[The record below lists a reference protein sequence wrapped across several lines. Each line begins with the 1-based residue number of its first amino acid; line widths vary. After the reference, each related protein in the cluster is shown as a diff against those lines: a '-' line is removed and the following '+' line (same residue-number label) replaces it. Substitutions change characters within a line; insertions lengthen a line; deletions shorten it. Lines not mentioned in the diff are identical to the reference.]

1 GVDAVRERTA
11 TVSPRSASL
20 RESVVVDRRRA
31 SLSALSGL
39 GRRPRPG
46 LTLAPPVPQSGDG
59 APPPRRA
66 RVVDNAVYSEGR
78 RIATPESA
86 AESHDWLVEDP
97 ERLVWLGLYRPEPG
111 VLGELAELFDLP
123 DLAVEDAIKAHQRP
137 KFERYGATLFVVLK
151 AARYLDA
158 TEEVEFGELHLFL
171 GANFAITVRHSESPD
186 LSRVRRRLE
195 SEPDLLAKGS
205 EAVLYAILD
214 AVVDGYSPVLAG
226 LANDIDEIE
235 TEVFRGDPGVSRR
248 IYELSQEVLEFQRAA
263 QPLTGILAA
272 ITAGFDKYGVDED
285 LRSYLRD
292 VADHVT
298 SVNERVEG
306 FRVQLRDIL
315 TVNATLVAQR
325 QNEEIRELTEASI
338 AQGEEVK
345 KISAWAAILF
355 APTLVGTVY
364 GMNFEV
370 MPELGWTFGYPFAV
384 LLMAGVSLTLYV
396 VFKRRDWI

>member
-1 GVDAVRERTA
+1 MA
-11 TVSPRSASL
+11 
-20 RESVVVDRRRA
+20 DRRLA
-31 SLSALSGL
+31 PLTALSTL
-39 GRRPRPG
+39 GRRPRP
-46 LTLAPPVPQSGDG
+46 PVVRPVP
-59 APPPRRA
+59 PPPPPA
-66 RVVDNAVYSEGR
+66 PVVRQSKLIDNAVYAGGR
-78 RIATPESA
+78 RVATPPSA
-86 AESHDWLVEDP
+86 AESHDWLTEGFDD
-97 ERLVWLGLYRPEPG
+97 RLVWLGLYRPEPAE
-111 VLGELAELFDLP
+111 LGELAEQYGLP
-123 DLAVEDAIKAHQRP
+123 ELAVEDAIQAHQRP
-137 KFERYGATLFVVLK
+137 KFERYGDTLFVVLK

-158 TEEVEFGELHLFL
+158 AEEVEFGELHLFL
-171 GANFAITVRHSESPD
+171 GRQFAITVRHAESPD
-186 LSRVRRRLE
+186 LARVRRRLE
-195 SEPDLLAKGS
+195 SEPDLLGRGS

-214 AVVDGYSPVLAG
+214 AVVDGYSPVVAG

-272 ITAGFDKYGVDED
+272 ITAGFDKYGVDEE

-298 SVNERVEG
+298 QVTERIEA
-306 FRVQLRDIL
+306 FRLQLRDIL

-325 QNEEIRELTEASI
+325 QNDEIRELTEASI

-364 GMNFEV
+364 GMNFDD
-370 MPELGWTFGYPFAV
+370 MPELSWHLGYPFALV
-384 LLMAGVSLTLYV
+384 LMLGVSLTLYA

>member
-1 GVDAVRERTA
+1 MA
-11 TVSPRSASL
+11 
-20 RESVVVDRRRA
+20 DRRRMP
-31 SLSALSGL
+31 LPALPTL
-39 GRRPRPG
+39 ARRPR
-46 LTLAPPVPQSGDG
+46 LEVRPPVGRPVASTSPAPRSG
-59 APPPRRA
+59 PSRM
-66 RVVDNAVYSEGR
+66 VDNAVYSAGR
-78 RIATPESA
+78 RIATPDSA
-86 AESHDWLVEDP
+86 AESRAIVAEDDD
-97 ERLVWLGLYRPEPG
+97 RLAWLGLYRPEPHE
-111 VLGELAELFDLP
+111 LGELAELFDLP
-123 DLAVEDAIKAHQRP
+123 ELAVEDAIQAHQRP
-137 KFERYGATLFVVLK
+137 KFERYDSTLFVVLK
-151 AARYLDA
+151 AARYRDEV
-158 TEEVEFGELHLFL
+158 EEVEFGELHLFL
-171 GANFAITVRHSESPD
+171 GRDFVVTVRHSESPD

-195 SEPDLLAKGS
+195 SEPALLAKGS

-226 LANDIDEIE
+226 LENDIDEIE

-248 IYELSQEVLEFQRAA
+248 IYELSQEVLDFQRAC

-272 ITAGFDKYGVDED
+272 ITAGFDKYGVDEE

-292 VADHVT
+292 VADHVV

-306 FRVQLRDIL
+306 FRLQLRDIL

-325 QNEEIRELTEASI
+325 QNDEIRELTETSI

-364 GMNFEV
+364 GMNFND
-370 MPELGWTFGYPFAV
+370 MPELHWHLGYPFALV
-384 LLMAGVSLTLYV
+384 LMLLVSVVLYG

>member
-1 GVDAVRERTA
+1 MA
-11 TVSPRSASL
+11 
-20 RESVVVDRRRA
+20 DRRLA
-31 SLSALSGL
+31 PLTALSTL
-39 GRRPRPG
+39 GRRPRPQV
-46 LTLAPPVPQSGDG
+46 LRPV
-59 APPPRRA
+59 APPPPAPPQPERLSRL
-66 RVVDNAVYSEGR
+66 VDNAVYAGGR
-78 RIATPESA
+78 RIATPASA
-86 AESHDWLVEDP
+86 EESHDWLTEGFDD
-97 ERLVWLGLYRPEPG
+97 RLVWLGLYRPEPAE
-111 VLGELAELFDLP
+111 LGEMAEQYDLP
-123 DLAVEDAIKAHQRP
+123 ELAVEDAIQAHQRP
-137 KFERYGATLFVVLK
+137 KFERYGDTLFVVLK

-158 TEEVEFGELHLFL
+158 AEEVEFGELHLFL
-171 GANFAITVRHSESPD
+171 GRQFAITVRHSESPD
-186 LSRVRRRLE
+186 LARVRRRLE
-195 SEPDLLAKGS
+195 SEPALLAKGS

-214 AVVDGYSPVLAG
+214 AVVDGYSPVVAG

-298 SVNERVEG
+298 QVNERIEA
-306 FRVQLRDIL
+306 FRLQLRDIL

-325 QNEEIRELTEASI
+325 QNDEIRELTVASI

-364 GMNFEV
+364 GMNFEH
-370 MPELGWTFGYPFAV
+370 MPELSWHLGYPFALV
-384 LLMAGVSLTLYV
+384 LMLGVSLTLYA

>member
-1 GVDAVRERTA
+1 MTERRLAPLT
-11 TVSPRSASL
+11 
-20 RESVVVDRRRA
+20 
-31 SLSALSGL
+31 ALSTL
-39 GRRPRPG
+39 TRRPRVG
-46 LTLAPPVPQSGDG
+46 TVAPSTRQPS
-59 APPPRRA
+59 PPAAGGRA
-66 RVVDNAVYSEGR
+66 RLVDNAVYSEGR
-78 RIATPESA
+78 RVATPATAEESREELA
-86 AESHDWLVEDP
+86 HGEG
-97 ERLVWLGLYRPEPG
+97 RLAWLGLYRPEPAE
-111 VLGELAELFDLP
+111 LGGLAELFDLP
-123 DLAVEDAIKAHQRP
+123 ELAVEDAIQAHQRP
-137 KFERYGATLFVVLK
+137 KFERYGDTLFVVLK

-158 TEEVEFGELHLFL
+158 AEEVEFGELHLFL
-171 GANFAITVRHSESPD
+171 GADFAITVRHSESPD
-186 LSRVRRRLE
+186 LARVRRRLE

-214 AVVDGYSPVLAG
+214 AVVDGYSPVVAG

-235 TEVFRGDPGVSRR
+235 TQVFGGDPGVSRR

-298 SVNERVEG
+298 QVNERVEA
-306 FRVQLRDIL
+306 FRLQLRDIL

-325 QNEEIRELTEASI
+325 QNDEIRELTEASI

-364 GMNFEV
+364 GMNFED
-370 MPELGWTFGYPFAV
+370 MPELSWQFGYPMA
-384 LLMAGVSLTLYV
+384 LTLMAAVSLVLYV